1 MRARELGIEIG
12 LGRPGGL
19 DAITAAAGVRV
30 GCVTLVDGE
39 TVPLVVGDG
48 PVHRRR
54 GNGE

>member
-1 MRARELGIEIG
+1 
-12 LGRPGGL
+12 
-19 DAITAAAGVRV
+19 VRV